1 MRTRPTLVR
10 TADPGAYGGPFYA
23 RQSVVRLAA
32 SLLTYTT
39 VTRSDYCR
47 FLRAYLVR
55 TGWPPDAW
63 KEHYRRLSQ
72 QANDYVRRARRRK
85 ANKLDGYAGDT

>member
-1 MRTRPTLVR
+1 MVNPRGRPRRLKP
-10 TADPGAYGGPFYA
+10 AA

-47 FLRAYLVR
+47 FLRAYLAR

-63 KEHYRRLSQ
+63 KEHYHRLSQ
-72 QANDYVRRARRRK
+72 QANHYVRRARRRK
-85 ANKLDGYAGDT
+85 ANKLDGYTGDT